1 MSKKWKKKTEIP
13 IITVSSPVGG
23 NPNELIDF
31 LVKIKP
37 KWTELTKNKKMLK
50 DYSKL
55 MVDINSKKP
64 DGEEPLP
71 TPIAIWINSRYIVQE
86 YDVSEEYNM
95 PITHLSIKNNHNN
108 HLAHDWRDLQ
118 RIKNEICGEEK
129 EAVEVYPAMSR
140 MVDTSN
146 QFHLWVFMDKAPIT
160 LGWEKGMVLESQ
172 EEADEISHL
181 YNLRKG
187 QTSQRTMEKGFI

>member
-1 MSKKWKKKTEIP
+1 MATAQNTIAELQAKTEAEREGRAELEKELDLAMEKLA
-13 IITVSSPVGG
+13 SFEG
-23 NPNELIDF
+23 NP
-31 LVKIKP
+31 
-37 KWTELTKNKKMLK
+37 
-50 DYSKL
+50 SKSPE
-55 MVDINSKKP
+55 N
-64 DGEEPLP
+64 G
-71 TPIAIWINSRYIVQE
+71 
-86 YDVSEEYNM
+86 DVEAKAE
-95 PITHLSIKNNHNN
+95 
-108 HLAHDWRDLQ
+108 
-118 RIKNEICGEEK
+118 EEK

>member
-1 MSKKWKKKTEIP
+1 MSKKWRKKKEVP
-13 IITVSSPVGG
+13 MITVSSPIDG

-31 LVKIKP
+31 LEKIKP
-37 KWTELTKNKKMLK
+37 KWTKLTKNNKMLK

-55 MVDINSKKP
+55 MDSINSEKP
-64 DGEEPLP
+64 DGEKPLL

-86 YDVSEEYNM
+86 YDVSEEYEM
-95 PITHLSIKNNHNN
+95 PITQLSIKNNHNN

-146 QFHLWVFMDKAPIT
+146 QFHLWVFMDKAPII
-160 LGWEKGMVLESQ
+160 LGWKEGMVLESQ

-181 YNLRKG
+181 YDFGKG
-187 QTSQRTMEKGFI
+187 QVSQRKMEKGFI

>member
-1 MSKKWKKKTEIP
+1 MSKRWRKKKGVPT
-13 IITVSSPVGG
+13 ITVSSSVGG

-31 LVKIKP
+31 LLKIKP
-37 KWTELTKNKKMLK
+37 KWTKLTENKKKLK
-50 DYSKL
+50 NYTKV
-55 MVDINSKKP
+55 VDSINSMKP
-64 DGEEPLP
+64 NGEKPQ
-71 TPIAIWINSRYIVQE
+71 PIPKAVWENSRYLVQE
-86 YDVSEEYNM
+86 YDVSEEYGI
-95 PITHLSIKNNHNN
+95 PITWLSIKNTHNN

-160 LGWEKGMVLESQ
+160 LGWKEGAVTQSQ
-172 EEADEISHL
+172 EDADKISHL
-181 YNLRKG
+181 LNLEKG
-187 QTSQRTMEKGFI
+187 QTSQRTMEKGFL